1 LVRDFIKE
9 CYVCQRN
16 KTEHLHPTGLLQPLS
31 VPSSMLADIHMGF
44 VEGFLKVGSKSVVLT
59 IVDRFSK
66 MAHFLTLDH
75 PYSLLSVTKV
85 FFDQIV

>member
-1 LVRDFIKE
+1 
-9 CYVCQRN
+9 
-16 KTEHLHPTGLLQPLS
+16 
-31 VPSSMLADIHMGF
+31 MLADIRMGF
-44 VEGFLKVGSKSVVLT
+44 VEGFLKIGSKSIILT

-85 FFDQIV
+85 LFD

>member
-1 LVRDFIKE
+1 
-9 CYVCQRN
+9 
-16 KTEHLHPTGLLQPLS
+16 
-31 VPSSMLADIHMGF
+31 MLADIHMGF
-44 VEGFLKVGSKSVVLT
+44 VEGFLKVSSKSVVLT

-75 PYSLLSVTKV
+75 PYSLLSVVKV